1 MKKRLISIITFVLIT
16 AILVACGNE
25 ETTTFEQEEDGA
37 HVSADVIHNDEEV
50 SKMEQTTTMNYED
63 VGVDKDTLK
72 EVMEEQM
79 KAIEDKDGVEVNE
92 DYGDEELEQTVTITI
107 ADVDMDDLQD
117 IVGDSGDKDDDY
129 VDFEEVKELLEDD
142 GFEIKE

>member
-1 MKKRLISIITFVLIT
+1 LKKRLISIITFVLIT

>member
-1 MKKRLISIITFVLIT
+1 MKKRLASIITLVLVT
-16 AILVACGNE
+16 GILVACGNE

-72 EVMEEQM
+72 EVMEEQI
-79 KAIEDKDGVEVNE
+79 KVIEDKDGVEVNA

-107 ADVDMDDLQD
+107 ADVDLDDLQD

-129 VDFEEVKELLEDD
+129 VDFEEVKKSLEDE